1 MTMTPEQQA
10 LLTPAPQDLSVTML
24 DALLGER
31 WHDFSIGL
39 ADPSTAAGSAAI
51 LPELFAV
58 VNTILIAIVSAML
71 VWQVTIGAM
80 ETARTGTPLG
90 RQHSVFAPLRVP
102 VSLFLL
108 APVAKGYSILQVML
122 LIATYYGI
130 GAADTIWSR
139 FVDAIPAQS
148 GVIAQKAPYDQ
159 DALDQLARALRH
171 EVGYLVVHQKAAY
184 ELQPRWYW
192 SGNDFGGTWIYG
204 VQRKRGVGIDTTLGA
219 ISIQCGESSIGRTL
233 SAIDTTIMNAVRTL
247 TLQDHPPAP
256 VPAHATQICQASL
269 DAVTDMIYAA
279 RAIAQ
284 DIMSAYDQRPVDLPP
299 AVFVSYARAYQSAL
313 SAVSEIAHAEQI
325 AALDSEIA
333 DFAAMAKDLGWA
345 SSAFYW
351 WTLTSINERGQSLLA
366 PTLPDFTAPEP
377 RVLERLTDGAID
389 DYQAVV
395 DGYLSRIATTENA
408 RAVSGGPEGGWLG
421 KKIADATLYAL
432 PGALRGGSP
441 LVSLASI
448 GDTLITIGGSAW
460 TVGTGGVLV
469 ATAGGAAAGAPGG
482 PVGMLGGASTA
493 AAIAGFFGSAA
504 AAAGVVLVVEGAI
517 LKYIIPMTPAL
528 LMVLAIVGW
537 LVLVIEMLVA
547 GPLLAAAHA
556 FSGGQDFAAPQTRH
570 GYAVAIGATMRPL
583 LLTFGFIFAWLLI
596 DVSLAFLGMAL
607 EVYLYSLVGT
617 TTGPVMIL
625 TTIGVVL
632 AAITALVYYVMRLV
646 THLAQHVPMWIGG
659 TQGSDL
665 GTDAAATRAIDQ
677 TESGGRRVIAGAAG
691 AVSGQ
696 KIGAALAGGKGKKP
710 GGGGDGGDGSGGGGG
725 DTHDVAS
732 PAPAAAQVSGANADP
747 RDAWGPV
754 PAAKAAP
761 AGGGAPAPRA
771 SAKMRS
777 LAAKAA
783 KGGSGKY
790 GPVSEV

>member
-1 MTMTPEQQA
+1 MTITAEQQA

-24 DALLGER
+24 DTLLGER

-39 ADPSTAAGSAAI
+39 AGPSVAVGSAAI
-51 LPELFAV
+51 LPDLFAI

-71 VWQVTIGAM
+71 VWQITIGAT

-148 GVIAQKAPYDQ
+148 GVIAQKAPYDA
-159 DALDQLARALRH
+159 DALDQVARALRH
-171 EVGYLVVHQKAAY
+171 EVNYLVIHEKAGY
-184 ELQPRWYW
+184 ELQPRWTW
-192 SGNDFGGTWIYG
+192 DGNDYGGTWTYG
-204 VQRKRGVGIDTTLGA
+204 VERRRGAGVDATLGA
-219 ISIQCGESSIGRTL
+219 ISIQCGESTLGRTL
-233 SAIDTTIMNAVRTL
+233 SAIDATVMTVVRTL
-247 TLQDHPPAP
+247 ILQDHPPAA
-256 VPAHATQICQASL
+256 VPAHSTPVCQASQ
-269 DAVTDMIYAA
+269 DAITDMIYAA
-279 RAIAQ
+279 RAIAV
-284 DIMSAYDQRPVDLPP
+284 DIMSAYEKKPVELSP
-299 AVFVSYARAYQSAL
+299 AVFTSYARAYAEQL
-313 SAVSEIAHAEQI
+313 SAASELAHAEQ
-325 AALDSEIA
+325 LEQLKSETE
-333 DFAAMAKDLGWA
+333 DFAAIAKDLGWA

-366 PTLPDFTAPEP
+366 PLLPAFTDPDP
-377 RVLERLTDGAID
+377 RKIKNLTDGTAQ

-421 KKIADATLYAL
+421 KKIADSTLYAL
-432 PGALRGGSP
+432 PGALRGGNA
-441 LVSLASI
+441 LISLAGI
-448 GDTLITIGGSAW
+448 GDRLITWGGTAW
-460 TVGTGGVLV
+460 TVGTGGTLA
-469 ATAGGAAAGAPGG
+469 ATIGGAAAGAPGG

-493 AAIAGFFGSAA
+493 AAIVGFFGSAA
-504 AAAGVVLVVEGAI
+504 AAAGVVLVIEGAI
-517 LKYIIPMTPAL
+517 LKYVIPMTPAL

-556 FSGGQDFAAPQTRH
+556 YSGGQDFAPPQTRH

-596 DVSLAFLGMAL
+596 DVSMAFLGMSL

-617 TTGPVMIL
+617 TTGPVMIVSTL
-625 TTIGVVL
+625 GVVI
-632 AAITALVYYVMRLV
+632 ASITALVYYVMRLV

-659 TQGSDL
+659 TQGTDL
-665 GTDAAATRAIDQ
+665 GTDAAATRAIEQ
-677 TESGGRRVIAGAAG
+677 SENGGAGARRIVGGAAG
-691 AVSGQ
+691 AMSAQ
-696 KIGAALAGGKGKKP
+696 KIAGGGGRGGKPGGKP
-710 GGGGDGGDGSGGGGG
+710 GGGGGGGAAGGDTQETPTIMPAAASAGGGG
-725 DTHDVAS
+725 
-732 PAPAAAQVSGANADP
+732 ADS
-747 RDAWGPV
+747 RDAWGV
-754 PAAKAAP
+754 GWSDAYSAP
-761 AGGGAPAPRA
+761 APAPRA
-771 SAKMRS
+771 SAKMQA

-790 GPVSEV
+790 GPAAEI